1 MKIKQKSK
9 INTFLINYLGKEEGS
24 IVFNKQE
31 EILNIIISNT
41 KNKTKNQIK
50 TLKQTIYPRIALYK
64 NYKKNTM
71 NRYIRIW

>member
-50 TLKQTIYPRIALYK
+50 TLKQTIA
-64 NYKKNTM
+64 
-71 NRYIRIW
+71 